1 MSPPHFDCLPETPA
15 LFEDVDAG
23 LDAGLDVAPFEG
35 DGLGFGF
42 GVRVTSLGAARV
54 TSNCTSFGVEPR
66 AAAYA
71 W

>member
-15 LFEDVDAG
+15 PGEELA
-23 LDAGLDVAPFEG
+23 LGLDVALSEG

-54 TSNCTSFGVEPR
+54 TSNCTSFGVDPR
-66 AAAYA
+66 AAA
-71 W
+71 